1 LRLAL
6 VTPIVVTI
14 LIRGRNVKPCII
26 GATRRRGGRKE
37 EGMARAEAF
46 SGDPHK
52 ALAELGFSDYEA
64 RAYCALLEEAP
75 ANGYQVAGLSGVPRA
90 KIYEVL
96 DKLVA
101 RGAAV
106 RVEEKG
112 HDGRMFAPTDPTEL
126 VDSIEHATE
135 EACGR
140 AREALERYR
149 RDPQVVEVLWRVTS
163 EADLIAR
170 GMSLTDEAAR
180 TLHVALWSEEFEVLL
195 PSLLAAMD
203 RGVKIAMILYS
214 PHRGLKKLQERGGG
228 AVQHSRS
235 KHHAVPLMG
244 RQFVLVADG
253 ERCITGSIFSATNVE
268 GVFTLNKGL
277 VTNAMDLVNHEI
289 FLERILVEVGE
300 PVWDVFGKYLGK
312 LSAFDP
318 PK

>member
-1 LRLAL
+1 M
-6 VTPIVVTI
+6 
-14 LIRGRNVKPCII
+14 
-26 GATRRRGGRKE
+26 RRRLRE
-37 EGMARAEAF
+37 EQRLARAEAF
-46 SGDPHK
+46 SVDTFKTLG
-52 ALAELGFSDYEA
+52 ELGFSDYEA
-64 RAYCALLEEAP
+64 RAYCALLDAAP

-106 RVEEKG
+106 RVEGKG
-112 HDGRMFAPTDPTEL
+112 HDGRMFAPTDPKEL
-126 VDSIEHATE
+126 VDSIEQATE

-140 AREALERYR
+140 AREALERYK

-170 GMSLTDEAAR
+170 GMSLTDEAAK

-203 RGVKIAMILYS
+203 RGVEIAMILYS
-214 PHRGLKKLQERGGG
+214 PHRGLRKLQERGAG

-235 KHHAVPLMG
+235 KHHAVPVMG
-244 RQFVLVADG
+244 RQFVLVADS
-253 ERCITGSIFSATNVE
+253 ERCITGSIFSAANVE

-289 FLERILVEVGE
+289 FLERILVEVGQ